1 MCLSTRMIANKRH
14 ALIFRNLKSIFT
26 IRLQKDRA
34 AFTKGTTSITFKL
47 INLILVTARRNILV
61 CRELLHECLGD
72 CPLFLLNHC
81 LYLLQ

>member
-14 ALIFRNLKSIFT
+14 ALISRNLKSLFT
-26 IRLQKDRA
+26 IRLQKNRA
-34 AFTKGTTSITFKL
+34 AFTKETTSITFKL
-47 INLILVTARRNILV
+47 INLILVTARRYILV

-72 CPLFLLNHC
+72 CPLFFLNHC